1 MSNESENKE
10 IKVEKSKSVVIK
22 EIISAIIGA
31 IISFAVTFGLIST
44 DQETELRNR
53 MSNINATATEV
64 IETLQRGDIVTAIA
78 KANKIVE
85 DTKAVSSI
93 ASKGFEAVKD
103 KSKEIKQIAEKANN
117 DIKEA
122 TKK

>member
-10 IKVEKSKSVVIK
+10 VKIEKSKSVVIK

-64 IETLQRGDIVTAIA
+64 VEVLQRGDIVTAIA

-85 DTKAVSSI
+85 DTKVVSNI
-93 ASKGFEAVKD
+93 AKEGLAAVKE
-103 KSKEIKQIAEKANN
+103 KSKEIKEIAEKANN
-117 DIKEA
+117 NIKEA
-122 TKK
+122 SKK